1 MKNLFSIPT
10 AKFGNNPIVEPIK
23 AKSPDEKQTLT
34 TLTLCYMPEAERKEV
49 FHEAGNITRSILAAS
64 LSYFADWIDANPHA
78 ANIAKDDKSWSAAHK
93 DSEKAMMPEGQL
105 PSYRQAKTAVK
116 NWLKNDAEALQGDH
130 VLCTTDKELT
140 PMRIL
145 KAWAGVTKS
154 VSQTLAEKV
163 DDALSKDD
171 APTAQEFIT
180 ELADNG
186 TCNGVDLVMVAI
198 AKLGEGQVRAILA
211 DRIKTRRKEARAT
224 VAHVVAAKVE
234 AAKQKKA
241 A

>member
-1 MKNLFSIPT
+1 MTNLFSIPS
-10 AKFGNNPIVEPIK
+10 AKFGATPIVEPVK
-23 AKSPDEKQTLT
+23 AKAPDEKQTLT
-34 TLTLCYMPEAERKEV
+34 TLTLCYMAEKERNEV

-64 LSYFADWIDANPHA
+64 LSYFADWINANPHA
-78 ANIAKDDKSWSAAHK
+78 ANIAKDDKAWSAAHK
-93 DSEKAMMPEGQL
+93 DSEKALMPEGQL

-116 NWLKNDAEALQGDH
+116 NWLKHDVEALQGDH
-130 VLCTTDKELT
+130 VLCTTDGELT

-145 KAWAGVTKS
+145 KAWAGVTKAEP
-154 VSQTLAEKV
+154 QTVAEKV
-163 DDALSKDD
+163 DDYLSKDN

-186 TCNGVDLVMVAI
+186 TCNGVDLIMVAI

-211 DRIKTRRKEARAT
+211 DRIKARRKEAKAAI
-224 VAHVVAAKVE
+224 AHVVAAKVE